1 MTKTNLMRWA
11 VATKKNV
18 ILEPTENW
26 HTSFSFVQTFKPFKT
41 FKTRTDARNFKKTM
55 KTPAVI
61 IDTHNRLAVR

>member
-1 MTKTNLMRWA
+1 MTKTTNRWA

-18 ILEPTENW
+18 TLESSENW
-26 HTSFSFVQTFKPFKT
+26 HTSFSFVHTFKPYKT

-61 IDTHNRLAVR
+61 IDTRHRLAVR